1 MTQFGRS
8 LHALNIDIL
17 CANTPQ
23 AKGRVER
30 ANKTLQ
36 DRLVKELRLH
46 RISAIAAGNEL
57 LPAFLADYNARFGK
71 EPGNSKTLHRPL
83 SAAMI
88 SPTSSPGAKSGRF
101 PTA

>member
-30 ANKTLQ
+30 ANNTLQ
-36 DRLVKELRLH
+36 DRLVKELRLQG
-46 RISAIAAGNEL
+46 ISTIAAGNEA
-57 LPAFLADYNARFGK
+57 LPDFLADFG
-71 EPGNSKTLHRPL
+71 PRVNSRTRNWLPRVIRKPPL
-83 SAAMI
+83 DVTGRTVI
-88 SPTSSPGAKSGRF
+88 SVGCN
-101 PTA
+101 